1 MKLTNEDVE
10 RFRQAYQ
17 KEWKEEIS
25 EGEARVMA
33 TRLLHFYAEMEKAI
47 SKSPGVLEKIKASR
61 KLKQPSLL

>member
-10 RFRQAYQ
+10 KFRQAYQ

-33 TRLLHFYAEMEKAI
+33 TRLLHLYAEMAKAI
-47 SKSPGVLEKIKASR
+47 SKSPGILERIKASR
-61 KLKQPSLL
+61 NLKQPSLL